1 MYQTAYEEGHW
12 QKKEVKNHIENVYDF
27 LELFIWKYVYQIYR
41 KDVWMGFK
49 AAHSESNTKC
59 RGP

>member
-41 KDVWMGFK
+41 KDVWMRFK
-49 AAHSESNTKC
+49 AAHSEINTKC